1 MIDRPECF
9 TMTEIVTKVMAQHM
23 MKPIKIIV
31 VISIGVMKHSVVRV
45 KVLDPKPEIKWCLM
59 EDLFLQPP

>member
-31 VISIGVMKHSVVRV
+31 VISIGVMKHSVIRV
-45 KVLDPKPEIKWCLM
+45 KALAP
-59 EDLFLQPP
+59 